1 MASSGPINIGA
12 LGGGMG
18 MGMGGPHT
26 TGTAVPLPQGV
37 GAGQYKKS
45 ANTTNSRGNSL
56 KKEEHSNS

>member
-26 TGTAVPLPQGV
+26 TGTAVPLP
-37 GAGQYKKS
+37 
-45 ANTTNSRGNSL
+45 
-56 KKEEHSNS
+56 